1 MKNKHERNDIKF
13 KSENFFYA
21 WTTVIKILVNL
32 IPIFS
37 KDAVIKYMHKIPPL
51 KSDLI
56 MLFSQTKNLFIMSK
70 AVIQL
75 KVETPKILVV

>member
-1 MKNKHERNDIKF
+1 MMKNKHERNDIKF

-51 KSDLI
+51 KSD
-56 MLFSQTKNLFIMSK
+56 
-70 AVIQL
+70 
-75 KVETPKILVV
+75 